1 MAIVL
6 PIEIS
11 RMIIDCVEDKK
22 TLLNL
27 LFTTNA
33 FRLLV
38 EPHLYADVSLINAP
52 ATPDPTRYRRPVLDT
67 VLWAVSR
74 SFLHGITAGGGRCAR
89 YVKRLHLPAFCLQ
102 NGEQQYAALQTILKS
117 VTDLEHLQIYS
128 WWNVEPVD
136 LQVLL
141 GNPKSRSSPPPFTL
155 RSFVCYMSGGLDSFG
170 LGWFLSHQKSL
181 ERLFL
186 PSCVA
191 GDPHRSMPLL
201 PRLRVL
207 DACDQ
212 LDKAGNMFK
221 LDDAALRHIVVC
233 VVWDSISSPVFTTV
247 ARMPNLECLELDIH
261 SQSFADVLTRL
272 HMLKGAPRLRYL
284 RILLRGVF
292 DGTEDEDPM
301 ISPMISPWGYEDMVK
316 AFDSLLSLTQIIV
329 QFTRGPG
336 APEYFCFAK
345 GAARP
350 VKLRSLR
357 LPPEWWH
364 DDWVQDCVVIPFQ
377 QGDRRMGYTGD
388 LLGGV
393 GNL

>member
-11 RMIIDCVEDKK
+11 RMIIACVEDKK

-52 ATPDPTRYRRPVLDT
+52 ATQDPTRYRRPVLDT

-102 NGEQQYAALQTILKS
+102 NG
-117 VTDLEHLQIYS
+117 
-128 WWNVEPVD
+128 
-136 LQVLL
+136 
-141 GNPKSRSSPPPFTL
+141 
-155 RSFVCYMSGGLDSFG
+155 
-170 LGWFLSHQKSL
+170 
-181 ERLFL
+181 
-186 PSCVA
+186 
-191 GDPHRSMPLL
+191 
-201 PRLRVL
+201 
-207 DACDQ
+207 
-212 LDKAGNMFK
+212 
-221 LDDAALRHIVVC
+221 
-233 VVWDSISSPVFTTV
+233 
-247 ARMPNLECLELDIH
+247 
-261 SQSFADVLTRL
+261 VLTQL
-272 HMLKGAPRLRYL
+272 GMLKGVPKLRYL

-316 AFDSLLSLTQIIV
+316 AFDSLLSLTHIIV
-329 QFTRGPG
+329 QFTCGPG

-345 GAARP
+345 GAVPP

-364 DDWVQDCVVIPFQ
+364 DDWVQDCADVPFQ

-388 LLGGV
+388 LIGGV